1 MNPQPARRLLGSLC
15 ICAILLTFAGCATT
29 PTTSHEFAAPTAGW
43 QTKTGQLAYTDQKLS
58 LIGEVL
64 VRYSKAGDFELT
76 FTKAGGITLMSLRQ
90 DSGYAKAEGP
100 LARRGWAG
108 PMENAPGHL
117 RGWLQ
122 LRDKIVNGRKSAT
135 IRHDSG
141 EQTFTLRF

>member
-1 MNPQPARRLLGSLC
+1 MA
-15 ICAILLTFAGCATT
+15 
-29 PTTSHEFAAPTAGW
+29 HEFTAPAAGW
-43 QTKTGQLAYTDQKLS
+43 QTKSGQLAYTDQRVS
-58 LIGEVL
+58 LIGEVF
-64 VRYSKAGDFELT
+64 VRYSKDGQFELT

-90 DSGYAKAEGP
+90 DSGFVKAEGP
-100 LARRGWAG
+100 LARRGYAG
-108 PMENAPGHL
+108 PIASAPAHL